1 MDHEGQGDQ
10 RQVEA
15 RPGDGGEGEHAG
27 HGGGRDE
34 PAGRGARGQ
43 RARPVVAQVDGA
55 ERADT
60 DPGADREP
68 GGRPRRA
75 VPRHEQGHRGDLGDR
90 GGGDA
95 GGGGTGEAAG
105 EQRLEQH
112 VAEHQAEGADGD
124 EAGQS
129 AGRGVLDGE
138 DAADQRVGGDDE
150 DEQDG
155 DEGQGHPTHRGDD
168 PAMGLR
174 GVPGPGDERED
185 GVGQGAADQ
194 ERSLGQERGGLV
206 GADGGERD
214 AVRVSERS
222 EQQDVERG
230 DETEAGGA
238 DGHRRG
244 GGEGA
249 PPGERATQPR
259 QAVAHRPPGPERGD
273 RRAEKQAPADPD
285 GAGPDQRHRADPD
298 ADLDQDLDDPG
309 PADGRETPRALEPAE
324 EHLAERDE
332 DDRPGGHHRQAGAHP
347 GEDRAGGQ
355 LDDREPEGERR
366 AEADVADQRGA
377 ERGVDLRG
385 RPGVA
390 VLGAGD
396 GARQRPGEPGG
407 EDRGGQQEHGQQ
419 HADDTELRGRQQPGQ
434 RQPEAVVQGRGQDDR
449 EHQDG
454 RPGGGLLVSP

>member
-1 MDHEGQGDQ
+1 MS
-10 RQVEA
+10 A
-15 RPGDGGEGEHAG
+15 NGGEGEHTG
-27 HGGGRDE
+27 HGARRDD
-34 PAGRGARGQ
+34 PAGGGAHRQ
-43 RARPVVAQVDGA
+43 WARPVVAQVDGA
-55 ERADT
+55 ERPDA

-75 VPRHEQGHRGDLGDR
+75 VPRHEERHRGHLGDR

-95 GGGGTGEAAG
+95 GRGGTGEAAG

-112 VAEHQAEGADGD
+112 VADDEAEGADGD
-124 EAGQS
+124 QAGEA

-155 DEGQGHPTHRGDD
+155 DEGQGHPAHRGDD
-168 PAMGLR
+168 PAVGLR
-174 GVPGPGDERED
+174 RAAGPGDERED

-206 GADGGERD
+206 GADRRERD
-214 AVRVSERS
+214 AVRVSERA
-222 EQQDVERG
+222 EQQDVERA
-230 DETEAGGA
+230 DEAEAGGA

-249 PPGERATQPR
+249 PSGERATQPR
-259 QAVAHRPPGPERGD
+259 QAVAHGPPGPERGD
-273 RRAEKQAPADPD
+273 GRAEQQAPADPD
-285 GAGPDQRHRADPD
+285 GAGPDQRDRADAD
-298 ADLDQDLDDPG
+298 HDLDQDLDDPG
-309 PADGRETPRALEPAE
+309 AADRREAPRTLEPAE
-324 EHLAERDE
+324 ERLAERDE
-332 DDRPGGHHRQAGAHP
+332 DDRPGGQQRQAGIDAR
-347 GEDRAGGQ
+347 EDRARGQ
-355 LDDREPEGERR
+355 LDAREPEGERC

-385 RPGVA
+385 RLGVA
-390 VLGAGD
+390 VLGPGD

-419 HADDTELRGRQQPGQ
+419 HADDTEVRSRQQPRQ

-454 RPGGGLLVSP
+454 RAGGGLLVSS